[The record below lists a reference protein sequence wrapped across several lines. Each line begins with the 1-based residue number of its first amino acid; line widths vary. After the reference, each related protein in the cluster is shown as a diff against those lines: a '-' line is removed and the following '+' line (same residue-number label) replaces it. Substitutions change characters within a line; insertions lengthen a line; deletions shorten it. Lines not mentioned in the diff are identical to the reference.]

1 MANGKVRIIGVSCS
15 PRRGKTTAAAM
26 RVCLDAAG
34 AVSPLIETE
43 LIDIGGMKIDGNLAA
58 GLPPEPGRPDDYPAV
73 AAKLAD
79 PAVGAIVLGVPV
91 YMGGPPA
98 HAKAFMD
105 RWTEF
110 RKNGFA
116 LRDKVGACLAVGGG
130 RNGGQELA
138 AVSVLVAMT
147 YQEMVIVGD
156 GPPAS
161 HFGAALVQ
169 DGKDDVSKDDAGLG
183 MARSLGKRVA
193 EVALKLSPKR
203 ES

>member
-1 MANGKVRIIGVSCS
+1 MAQGTVRIVGVSCS
-15 PRRGKTTAAAM
+15 PRKGKTTAAAVQAALEAA
-26 RVCLDAAG
+26 RAAG
-34 AVSPLIETE
+34 PLVETE
-43 LIDIGGMKIDGNLAA
+43 FIDLGGMRIDGNVAA
-58 GLPPEPGRPDDYPAV
+58 GLPPEPGRPDDFPAV
-73 AAKLAD
+73 AARLGD
-79 PAVGAIVLGVPV
+79 PAVGAILLGVPV

-98 HAKAFMD
+98 HAKAFID
-105 RWTEF
+105 RWTDF

-138 AVSVLVAMT
+138 ILSVLTAMM

-183 MARSLGKRVA
+183 MARSLGRRTA
-193 EVALKLSPKR
+193 EVALKLRGS
-203 ES
+203 